1 MLQTF
6 SVRVFDRDVPAME
19 GKATMDPAHS
29 APRDID
35 TRLVRTFA
43 AVARERSFT
52 QAAIKLGLTQQGV
65 SNHIRKLEN
74 LLEYPVFERHHSQ
87 VVLTVQGNRLLPYAH
102 AVMVAT
108 DNMLGLSSSERPPI
122 RVAEIRGRRMMQ
134 DCWKVYRRSNP
145 KQRVSFFDMLSVEQI
160 QAVLEGRLDV
170 GMGRLMEPIPGIE
183 SAPLRLDALMVLSIH
198 PLDSI
203 SLKESRLGYT
213 GLFSDRFL
221 GWSTFCQQLAHDF
234 GVELEVVP
242 HDNTMLEAIGQG
254 QISGEIPPILALSG
268 MRDYPDS
275 EYYNWYEFDD
285 VQPYYP
291 WSLFWRKHEAREEV
305 LSFVDSA
312 LGVARENNWLS
323 TGSRD
328 VPTWVPPD
336 GRNHL
341 EA

>member
-1 MLQTF
+1 
-6 SVRVFDRDVPAME
+6 
-19 GKATMDPAHS
+19 MDPAASRPTPH
-29 APRDID
+29 DID

-52 QAAIKLGLTQQGV
+52 QAAVKLGLTQQGV
-65 SNHIRKLEN
+65 SNHIRKLES
-74 LLEYPVFERHHSQ
+74 LLQYPVFERHHSH
-87 VVLTVQGNRLLPYAH
+87 VVLTAQGIRLLPYAH

-108 DNMLGLSSSERPPI
+108 DNLLELSLSERSPI
-122 RVAEIRGRRMMQ
+122 RVAEIRGRKMMQ
-134 DCWKVYRRSNP
+134 DCWKMYRRTNP
-145 KQRVSFFDMLSVEQI
+145 RQQVVFHDMLSVEQI

-170 GMGRLMEPIPGIE
+170 GMGRLMENIPGVE

-198 PLDSI
+198 PLESVA
-203 SLKESRLGYT
+203 LAKSRLGYT

-234 GVELEVVP
+234 EVNLEVVP

-254 QISGEIPPILALSG
+254 QINGELPPILALNG

-275 EYYNWYEFDD
+275 EYYNWYTLTD

-305 LSFVDSA
+305 LNFVDVA
-312 LGVARENNWLS
+312 LEVAREKGWLS
-323 TGSRD
+323 TDKSGIEIWIPS
-328 VPTWVPPD
+328 D
-336 GRNHL
+336 GAKHL
-341 EA
+341 DA